1 MGELVAGVE
10 KQRIFGVS
18 RKITQ
23 PAPSGF
29 ELLSELGTGS
39 RKDLEGLVEMREA
52 GGPPA
57 LSK

>member
-29 ELLSELGTGS
+29 ELLSELGTGCE
-39 RKDLEGLVEMREA
+39 EGFGRLGGDA
-52 GGPPA
+52 GSWWTTCA
-57 LSK
+57 K